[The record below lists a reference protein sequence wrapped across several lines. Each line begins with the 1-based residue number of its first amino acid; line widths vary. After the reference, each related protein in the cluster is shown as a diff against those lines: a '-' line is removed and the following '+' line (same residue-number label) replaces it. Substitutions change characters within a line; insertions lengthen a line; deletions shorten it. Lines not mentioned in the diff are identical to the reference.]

1 MQRRTFFKSVAT
13 NLAFIFVPRWARS
26 QMAATEQPI
35 TYHDIAVVVLP
46 ESLGPKGISDT
57 TEAFEA
63 WLHDYKAGVD
73 AGSGYGFTRQT
84 VTGPNPSLHY
94 PEQMKLPFRVAPPD
108 ATWQPTSWPTS
119 TAAVMASTSATTL
132 RSASPIAAAWRHR
145 PSAQHR

>member
-94 PEQMKLPFRVAPPD
+94 PEQMKL
-108 ATWQPTSWPTS
+108 
-119 TAAVMASTSATTL
+119 L
-132 RSASPIAAAWRHR
+132 AAAAAAKGG
-145 PSAQHR
+145 SFASLS